1 MEKLKSFFKKTT
13 VRSVASAVVVMGISG
28 AAMAAEGSGGFDVT
42 AFMDPIKTSLTENLT
57 TILGVVGVI
66 FAAYWGATS
75 GIQIVRKFLSKA
87 TS

>member
-1 MEKLKSFFKKTT
+1 MEKLKAMYK
-13 VRSVASAVVVMGISG
+13 SVAVRKAATAVVVMGMSG
-28 AAMAAEGSGGFDVT
+28 AAMAAEGTGGFDVS
-42 AFMDPIKTSLTENLT
+42 AFMDPIKTALTENLT
-57 TILGVVGVI
+57 TILGVVGGI